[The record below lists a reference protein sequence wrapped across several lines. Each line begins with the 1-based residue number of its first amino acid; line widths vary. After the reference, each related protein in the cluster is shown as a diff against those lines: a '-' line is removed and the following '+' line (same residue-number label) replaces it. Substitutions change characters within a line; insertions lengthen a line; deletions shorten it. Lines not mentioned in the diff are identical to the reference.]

1 MESTTSTKM
10 QLYNCD
16 VKMIK
21 PACHQKLL
29 MRSGLGAVATA
40 SNHMRI
46 FTHCLKDLLWGEGT
60 YGQREHIF

>member
-1 MESTTSTKM
+1 
-10 QLYNCD
+10 
-16 VKMIK
+16 MIK

-29 MRSGLGAVATA
+29 MRLGLGAVATA

-60 YGQREHIF
+60 YGQREHIFWKDT